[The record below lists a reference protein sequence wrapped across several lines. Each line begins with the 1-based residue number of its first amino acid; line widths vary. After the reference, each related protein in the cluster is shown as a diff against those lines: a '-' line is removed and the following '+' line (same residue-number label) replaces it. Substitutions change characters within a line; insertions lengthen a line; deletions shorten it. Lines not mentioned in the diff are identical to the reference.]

1 MQEIL
6 YLHGFL
12 SSPESQKAMQ
22 AREYFAEFH
31 PEVKVHFPHL
41 PDVPSKVSEQL
52 LGYVEKNLKGVENG
66 LRVIGSSM
74 GGFLATWL
82 VEKFGGKA
90 VLINPAVK
98 PFELLQDY
106 LGSHINPYSKE
117 SFTLDEEDIT
127 FLRQLDT
134 PAVTQPSR
142 YRVMLQTG
150 DETLNYKDA
159 ESKYQHSLLVIEEG
173 GDHSFQGFEN
183 HLDEIARF
191 LLASSE

>member
-1 MQEIL
+1 M
-6 YLHGFL
+6 HGFL
-12 SSPESQKAMQ
+12 SSPQSHKATQ
-22 AREYFAEFH
+22 VKDYFAKYH
-31 PEVKVHFPHL
+31 PDVTLYFPTL
-41 PDVPSKVSEQL
+41 PNVPSKVSEYL
-52 LGYVEKNLKGVENG
+52 LQYVKRNVKSAPQGLK
-66 LRVIGSSM
+66 VIGSSM

-106 LGSHINPYSKE
+106 LGEHLNPYSQEK
-117 SFTLDEEDIT
+117 FTLTQEDIT

-134 PAVTQPSR
+134 PTVSEPDR

-150 DETLNYKDA
+150 DETLDYKQA
-159 ESKYQHSLLVIEEG
+159 EAKYRHSLLVVEEG

-183 HLDEIARF
+183 HLDEIAGF
-191 LLASSE
+191 LMPPA